1 MPVARAGPI
10 ERRRAGTRSWRA
22 PLLGAGLALLDGC
35 YSYVPLKGPEPQAGM
50 RITAQLTDSATASL
64 GAYVGRNAAS
74 VSGRVMGVSGDDL
87 SMAVTSV
94 QTRDGQVSY
103 WKGENISLPRSFVA
117 GIRERRLA
125 KGSTVLMG
133 GLVTAGLFVLID
145 ALAGGIFGSDE
156 GGPPP
161 PPQ

>member
-1 MPVARAGPI
+1 VPVACAEAL
-10 ERRRAGTRSWRA
+10 ERRRAASWRA
-22 PLLGAGLALLDGC
+22 VLLGASVALLDAC
-35 YSYVPLKGPEPQAGM
+35 YSYVPLKVPEPQPGM

-74 VSGRVMGVSGDDL
+74 VSGRVVGVNGDDL
-87 SMAVTSV
+87 TMSVTSV

-103 WKGENISLPRSFVA
+103 WKGENVSLPRSFVA

-133 GLVTAGLFVLID
+133 GLVAGGLFVLID
-145 ALAGGIFGSDE
+145 ALAGGLFGSE
-156 GGPPP
+156 AGGPPP